1 MKITPDKTP
10 VNSAA
15 AKALSRQ
22 SVPTH
27 TVADALEIMAANI
40 TGDISRIKIAET
52 LNKGLIA
59 KYTLQIRKCQNSYG
73 CNVTLTFQAVNKG
86 TTVAHFTELA

>member
-1 MKITPDKTP
+1 MKITPDRTP

-22 SVPTH
+22 SVPAK

-40 TGDISRIKIAET
+40 TGEISRIKIAET
-52 LNKGLIA
+52 LNEGLVA
-59 KYTLQIRKCQNSYG
+59 KYTVQIRKCKNSHG
-73 CNVTLTFQAVNKG
+73 CNVTLTFQAASAGV
-86 TTVAHFTELA
+86 TVAHFTELS